1 MSRIPVDSSSRSC
14 WSSKGSPS
22 ISAKHFGRLPIAPF
36 NRLPQ
41 PAARII
47 ACPTPSALL
56 RAARNRWSFRTIG
69 WKDIGRPK
77 MTLWNGSTQPDQI
90 ISGSVTDLL
99 QRGRRAAGVRRPAR
113 GVRLWCKWPSRANAP
128 FYAVQTSSR
137 KHRVPDCRR
146 SSALNAQPCQCEL
159 SLADAV
165 HQLDA
170 GDRDRRIPE
179 PLEA

>member
-113 GVRLWCKWPSRANAP
+113 GVRCPASYRFVLIDVPQIGAERWSRVARLAGGDLDRILLVGGP
-128 FYAVQTSSR
+128 TQSPVLRA
-137 KHRVPDCRR
+137 
-146 SSALNAQPCQCEL
+146 ALSERL
-159 SLADAV
+159 
-165 HQLDA
+165 
-170 GDRDRRIPE
+170 
-179 PLEA
+179 